1 MKPTTKIFIGGVL
14 RNEEA
19 AFIRELVGD
28 LSSSDLLILANFLV
42 GGHQID
48 FVAVTPSFAALLEL
62 KNFTRPV
69 AGQING
75 VWTIRDAAGKD
86 VPASN
91 PYRQALDEAFALS
104 DEMRSYGHRRPDV
117 PPPRKQSYYSNFR
130 TFVCVYPALRPSS
143 RVTGGDHRVGVA
155 SYSEIRD
162 KIRSGTLDL
171 SWSMSDWER
180 FAVSRLHLSP
190 VSLAAA
196 TDEKALEA
204 QNDLDAYRG
213 RLAGLIST
221 NLAPMID
228 QKDNAAYG
236 ASLITELRG
245 SSNYLLFGPSG
256 SAKTFHLH
264 HLARALLDACTEVP
278 LLLDSKRYRGGDFW
292 TFLRQSI
299 APFFIGDP
307 RSLLTAARQCGQR
320 VVALLDALNECE
332 AQYRDDLL
340 KGLQAFALNCDA
352 RIVVTEHEGT
362 EALGGLT
369 VVPIALELPD
379 AHQRRRIYA
388 HYAELPV
395 SEELDAFCGG
405 FTNAYDIALA
415 GRCHKG
421 GNPPKSRVEIYDRYV
436 NVRLQPHHR
445 VIAAALLRHLATR
458 LGDAISVVMT
468 RERCEIL
475 AEEFLT
481 RNHASVGILDAVF
494 ESGLVQVTAD
504 SFAFEHELLLTY
516 FRAEAFLRI
525 AEPGPALALE
535 LRKPRNADLLPFV
548 LPRLSESGHVAT
560 AILAAGDLRTLV
572 HISQGGCGPL
582 AQRELI
588 RECEQFIAEAAS
600 SLRNL
605 AIDIST
611 IETKDGKRV
620 ISSVEV
626 VEPVHWTRRHMLVCT
641 LLADMLGTPLLDR
654 ISDLIDLSERML
666 SSAVHSAAA
675 RASVSFQGAWS
686 EAVHQFGGVF
696 TRKEMIFPLD
706 TLLLAI
712 RDRAMSGS
720 EAAKIRAAEGR
731 ARFRSRFLDRV
742 NKDPTDTF
750 PYLVLLEGFWPSGDA
765 EAVAGELD
773 LVEKALHHKV
783 GSVRLNAFR
792 YLRWMYRAVHDA
804 GESQMQRVRDILEQL
819 DFKNPWLQSEVVELL
834 SYYEIIESPV
844 SVEAA
849 KAQFR
854 AIVDP
859 ALEEIVSL
867 RDMAQLA
874 GETPIHFRQGLAYQY
889 IGSIFE
895 DVYQNVYY
903 EAYIDLPEAHKRIV
917 LSMAALQKTNGF
929 HNDWI
934 LQELL
939 KLRSPDLLP
948 TFEAIASV
956 VDEESSLPQSAVAAF
971 VAAIQGCAYYR
982 ETPPP
987 YAGNGSPLDDAWRV
1001 ISAELFIGF
1010 RGHQGVG
1017 RGGPFEWTWDHL
1029 QGDARFA
1036 AGIALHRLDT
1046 CGRGVDRSTVHVDLK
1061 MQCARA
1067 VFGVAHYCLENRGQL
1082 ANYMRYRHDDALVT
1096 FWIDVLG
1103 INGDQSA
1110 LNVLR
1115 DLIDDTRYGR
1125 AALDAIRAIQARETG
1140 APGKM
1145 EGKRGF
1151 HRW

>member
-1 MKPTTKIFIGGVL
+1 MKPTTKIFIGGVV

-42 GGHQID
+42 GGHQVD
-48 FVAVTPSFAALLEL
+48 FVVITPSFAALLEL

-69 AGQING
+69 SGQING
-75 VWTIRDAAGKD
+75 AWTIRDAAGKD

-104 DEMRSYGHRRPDV
+104 DEMRSYGHRRSDV

-130 TFVCVYPALRPSS
+130 TFVCVYPALHHGS

-155 SYSEIRD
+155 SYSNIREQ
-162 KIRSGTLDL
+162 IRSGRLDS
-171 SWSMSDWER
+171 SWNIPDWER
-180 FAVSRLHLSP
+180 FAISQLHLTP
-190 VSLAAA
+190 VSLDAA
-196 TDEKALEA
+196 TDEKALDA
-204 QNDLDAYRG
+204 QNDLNAYRA

-228 QKDNAAYG
+228 PDDNATYG
-236 ASLITELRG
+236 ARLIAELRG
-245 SSNYLLFGPSG
+245 SSNYLLFGPTG
-256 SAKTFHLH
+256 STKTFHLH
-264 HLARALLDACTEVP
+264 HFALGLIDSGSEVP

-307 RSLLTAARQCGQR
+307 KSLLTAAKQNGRR
-320 VVALLDALNECE
+320 AVALLDALNECE

-340 KGLQAFALNCDA
+340 KGIQAFALNCDA
-352 RIVVTEHEGT
+352 RIVVAGHEGT
-362 EALGGLT
+362 KSLGGLT

-379 AHQRRRIYA
+379 ANQRRRIYA
-388 HYAELPV
+388 HYAALPI
-395 SEELDAFCGG
+395 SEDLDAFCAG

-421 GNPPKSRVEIYDRYV
+421 GKPPKTRVEIYDRYV

-445 VIAAALLRHLATR
+445 VIAAALLRHLAGR

-468 RERCEIL
+468 RERCEVL

-481 RNHASVGILDAVF
+481 KNDASVGILDALF

-516 FRAEAFLRI
+516 FRAEALRRT

-535 LRKPRNADLLPFV
+535 LRKPRNADLLSFV
-548 LPRLSESGHVAT
+548 LPRLSESEHVAAAIHT
-560 AILAAGDLRTLV
+560 ASDLRTLV
-572 HISQGGCGPL
+572 HISEGGCGPI
-582 AQRELI
+582 AQRELT
-588 RECEQFIAEAAS
+588 RECEQFVAKAAS
-600 SLRNL
+600 ALRSLVIN
-605 AIDIST
+605 IGT
-611 IETKDGKRV
+611 IETKDGKRL

-626 VEPVHWTRRHMLVCT
+626 VEPVDWSKRNMLVCT
-641 LLADMLGTPLLDR
+641 MLADMLGTSLQDQ
-654 ISDLIDLSERML
+654 IFDLIDLSERVL
-666 SSAVHSAAA
+666 SSAVRSAAA
-675 RASVSFQGAWS
+675 RSGVSFQGAWS
-686 EAVHQFGGVF
+686 EAVHQLGGVF
-696 TRKEMIFPLD
+696 TREEMILPLD
-706 TLLLAI
+706 TLLFAI
-712 RDRAMSGS
+712 RNRAIGGS
-720 EAAKIRAAEGR
+720 LAAKIGAAEGR
-731 ARFRSRFLDRV
+731 ARFRSRFLERV

-765 EAVAGELD
+765 EDVADELD

-783 GSVRLNAFR
+783 GSVPLNALR

-804 GESQMQRVRDILEQL
+804 GEPQMQRVRGILEQL
-819 DFKNPWLQSEVVELL
+819 DFQDPWLQSEVVELL
-834 SYYEIIESPV
+834 SCYEVIESPV
-844 SVEAA
+844 SLETA

-854 AIVDP
+854 TIADP
-859 ALEEIVSL
+859 TPEEIVSL
-867 RDMAQLA
+867 HDMAELA
-874 GETPIHFRQGLAYQY
+874 GETPLHFRRNLAYRY

-903 EAYIDLPEAHKRIV
+903 EAYTDLTETHKRTV
-917 LSMAALQKTNGF
+917 LSMAALQKTYGF

-948 TFEAIASV
+948 TFETIASD
-956 VDEESSLPQSAVAAF
+956 VDQESSVPQSAVAAF
-971 VAAIQGCAYYR
+971 VTAINGCAYYR

-987 YAGNGSPLDDAWRV
+987 YVGNGSPFDDAWRV
-1001 ISAELFIGF
+1001 IGAELFFGF
-1010 RGHQGVG
+1010 RSHQGAG
-1017 RGGPFEWTWDHL
+1017 RRDPFEWTWDRL

-1036 AGIALHRLDT
+1036 AGIALHQLEGA
-1046 CGRGVDRSTVHVDLK
+1046 GRGIGDRQTVHVDLK
-1061 MQCARA
+1061 VQCARA
-1067 VFGVAHYCLENRGQL
+1067 VFGVAHYCLENRGRL
-1082 ANYMRYRHDDALVT
+1082 ANYLRYRHDDSLIT

-1103 INGDQSA
+1103 ITGDQSA
-1110 LNVLR
+1110 LNILR
-1115 DLIDDTRYGR
+1115 GLIDDARHGR
-1125 AALDAIRAIQARETG
+1125 TALDAIRAIQARETG
-1140 APGKM
+1140 AHGRP
-1145 EGKRGF
+1145 
-1151 HRW
+1151 